1 MMGILRTILFAAT
14 GLAATGAAFAQQT
27 DSASLF
33 RTQREHASPV
43 AALAATAYATPALR
57 SEAFAGSLSE
67 ISVGYEMRREEK
79 ALEQQKGDGGDFG
92 RFSAGSY
99 KHISGKGT
107 VWGDAGY
114 LRGAKRNVVWNASS
128 DYDLVFP
135 YVVADSIGG
144 DLTSEEYTF
153 GGGYGHRS
161 GRYTWALEAGAR
173 ALHEYRDSDPR
184 IRNVAIDI
192 DAGAGASVRMGN
204 YRLGLSAALRVY
216 KQSGSQI
223 QYAHSAGEKG
233 VYHLSG
239 LGSHYAGFEGN
250 ANSQTR
256 YRGSGYGLTLALV
269 PDAGRGGLHLA
280 AGYEYLHIE
289 KELPGSADLVLQKV
303 VPRSFHAEA
312 AWLGGSGNGLRWGVA
327 LKARYDYRGGD
338 EGIVDDNN
346 SSQGSGTL
354 GFLTLFEY
362 SALQGRAEAVFG
374 VEAAGHAWYV
384 CPWGEY
390 RRRTSDYLYPAQNM
404 EFTRAGGGVDFR
416 CVLQRRSLL
425 LRLEAGGGY
434 TAGLDSDL
442 TLPVADLAAPLVRM
456 VQYDYGRLRQ
466 DAATF
471 RLGLRADYALRRR
484 MSLFLAADYGGGLYG
499 DNTAAHHARVACGIA
514 F

>member
-1 MMGILRTILFAAT
+1 MKKTFLKPLALGLCAAVCVT
-14 GLAATGAAFAQQT
+14 SVGATVYARGAMQKKQEPLSAPAQTTSASAAEETEAPQKDETVYVLAGADGSVQKIIVSDWIKNTLGSSTLT
-27 DSASLF
+27 DS
-33 RTQREHASPV
+33 
-43 AALAATAYATPALR
+43 
-57 SEAFAGSLSE
+57 SE
-67 ISVGYEMRREEK
+67 
-79 ALEQQKGDGGDFG
+79 LENVENVKGDEGYTMDASNA
-92 RFSAGSY
+92 R
-99 KHISGKGT
+99 
-107 VWGDAGY
+107 VWD
-114 LRGAKRNVVWNASS
+114 
-128 DYDLVFP
+128 
-135 YVVADSIGG
+135 
-144 DLTSEEYTF
+144 
-153 GGGYGHRS
+153 
-161 GRYTWALEAGAR
+161 
-173 ALHEYRDSDPR
+173 
-184 IRNVAIDI
+184 
-192 DAGAGASVRMGN
+192 
-204 YRLGLSAALRVY
+204 
-216 KQSGSQI
+216 
-223 QYAHSAGEKG
+223 
-233 VYHLSG
+233 
-239 LGSHYAGFEGN
+239 
-250 ANSQTR
+250 
-256 YRGSGYGLTLALV
+256 
-269 PDAGRGGLHLA
+269 A
-280 AGYEYLHIE
+280 AGNDIYYQGNIE

-327 LKARYDYRGGD
+327 LKARYDYRRGD

-434 TAGLDSDL
+434 TAGLDSGL

-456 VQYDYGRLRQ
+456 VQYDYDRLRQ